1 MNLFLHM
8 SNLKYLWNV
17 KIWLCTRQLDIQ
29 LEAQERINIRN
40 IQSGGITVVQI
51 LHCGKNHKWVQDH
64 SGEVAKWK
72 EKA

>member
-1 MNLFLHM
+1 MNLFLDM

-17 KIWLCTRQLDIQ
+17 KIWLYTGQLDIQ

-51 LHCGKNHKWVQDH
+51 PHCGKNHKWGQDH
-64 SGEVAKWK
+64 LGEVSK
-72 EKA
+72 